1 MNLSESIE
9 KLENLL
15 NKAIKTKMAE
25 FFTPM
30 LKRLAM
36 MDGILRNGKKDL
48 ASFKAKKAKE
58 KNSEG

>member
-1 MNLSESIE
+1 MLKRKCVKKMNLSESIE

-15 NKAIKTKMAE
+15 NKAIKMKMAE

-36 MDGILRNGKKDL
+36 MDGILRNGKKI
-48 ASFKAKKAKE
+48 
-58 KNSEG
+58 